1 MVVHWSWCSPNKM
14 PYKLFVNLQVWDKLP
29 CIFVNHRGGYGREH
43 GGKKHCGV
51 HKAWDSSKMSRGEHS
66 NLDCILECSLVMAK
80 KEPSF
85 LTQKLWWRIDGSMN
99 WGELLRKQRVDSW
112 MQKHNLNTFERLTET
127 WMIWSPLV
135 DRCVLIT
142 KSAPKKYMIKSF
154 VFCTR
159 PSHLYTVVAPNV
171 MLVGVY
177 IYICIVS

>member
-1 MVVHWSWCSPNKM
+1 
-14 PYKLFVNLQVWDKLP
+14 
-29 CIFVNHRGGYGREH
+29 
-43 GGKKHCGV
+43 
-51 HKAWDSSKMSRGEHS
+51 
-66 NLDCILECSLVMAK
+66 MAK

-177 IYICIVS
+177 IYMHCIIDYIHYLLIYQFYQLYQYINHKHQKSNILVNIYIYICPFYINSTLYIHAIYSPRYI